1 MTHMLSKETIEALW
15 RDNDVPINDLDEID
29 DDFCGWERLTDRH
42 EIWHW
47 FDEQYARWGGVHA
60 LMFPDEH
67 PEARDG
73 LDPREYV
80 VGTFE
85 PCDVEDRLEPNVVA
99 YLEDNDLMD
108 IIVLSTVS
116 MMRDWYDDNYGDAA
130 SEFLLEA
137 LRRHVGEKKLE
148 EFES

>member
-1 MTHMLSKETIEALW
+1 MTHMLSKATIEALW
-15 RDNDVPINDLDEID
+15 RDNDVPVNDLDEID
-29 DDFCGWERLTDRH
+29 DDFCGFERLTDRN
-42 EIWHW
+42 EVWHW

-73 LDPREYV
+73 IDPREYV

-85 PCDVEDRLEPNVVA
+85 PCDVEGRLEPNVVA
-99 YLEDNDLMD
+99 YLKDNGLMD
-108 IIVLSTVS
+108 IVVLSTVS

-130 SEFLLEA
+130 SEFLREA
-137 LRRHVGEKKLE
+137 LKRHVGEEKLE
-148 EFES
+148 ELES